1 MTSQL
6 SMLVWLMF
14 IVGCV
19 SNQPTPEQTTIRRTA
34 DYDQQIRSLI
44 AQDADNKR
52 YARLMLHEI
61 DVAILNDDYTAYVF
75 FLDEYEK
82 IPGELVPPEHRDE
95 PGYVQPI
102 SQLESFFRIN
112 LIKPALAEPNKPIPP
127 HAQ

>member
-6 SMLVWLMF
+6 LILVWVL
-14 IVGCV
+14 ITVGCV
-19 SNQPTPEQTTIRRTA
+19 SNQPTPTQTTIRRTA
-34 DYDQQIRSLI
+34 EYDQQIRSLI
-44 AQDADNKR
+44 EQDADNKQ
-52 YARLMLHEI
+52 YARSLLHEI
-61 DVAILNDDYTAYVF
+61 DMAILNDDYIAYIF

-102 SQLESFFRIN
+102 SRLESFFRIN
-112 LIKPALAEPNKPIPP
+112 LTKPALAEPNKPIPP

>member
-6 SMLVWLMF
+6 LILVWVS
-14 IVGCV
+14 ITIGCV

-34 DYDQQIRSLI
+34 EYDQQIQSLI
-44 AQDADNKR
+44 EQDADNKR
-52 YARLMLHEI
+52 YARVMLHEI
-61 DVAILNDDYTAYVF
+61 DMAILNDDYTAYIF

-82 IPGELVPPEHRDE
+82 IPGELIPSEHRDE

-112 LIKPALAEPNKPIPP
+112 LVKPALAEPNKPIPP